1 MIIYERP
8 GMTDSIIDTLE
19 KEKNARN
26 WAGRLQE
33 CFFYVKIWTR
43 FVRKTRSGVTAYE
56 SVQTERLRDTSLL
69 HIKDML
75 RRLAKIRIVT
85 NIDWSSESVN
95 IRNKKTREFYVKKKQ
110 KKQK

>member
-33 CFFYVKIWTR
+33 CFFYVKIWTS

-56 SVQTERLRDTSLL
+56 SVPNRKMAW
-69 HIKDML
+69 HITP
-75 RRLAKIRIVT
+75 A
-85 NIDWSSESVN
+85 
-95 IRNKKTREFYVKKKQ
+95 Y
-110 KKQK
+110 